1 VSPSDPSG
9 HLPATAEDEQQD
21 YGVKALPELYKE
33 WAAGGMIAN
42 IGGRVVEVGRGR
54 LVLEGNL
61 TEERHSFPTSRG
73 PIVHGGAVATLADEA
88 LASVAFTVAQEG
100 ETTVTADLK
109 VDFLRPALPGRLV
122 ARASVRHRTKR
133 LAFCEATV
141 EQADSAVI
149 VAEARA
155 VIAYVKA

>member
-1 VSPSDPSG
+1 MSDE
-9 HLPATAEDEQQD
+9 T
-21 YGVKALPELYKE
+21 YGLRVLPELYKE
-33 WAAGGMIAN
+33 WAASGMVAN
-42 IGGRVVEVGRGR
+42 IGTRLIEASNGK

-61 TEERHSFPTSRG
+61 TAEAHGFPSPRG

-88 LASVAFTVAQEG
+88 LATVAFTAADEN

-109 VDFLRPALPGRLV
+109 VDFLRPARPGRLI
-122 ARASVRHRTKR
+122 ARARLRHRTKR

-141 EQADSAVI
+141 EQEDGPI

-155 VIAYVKA
+155 LIAYVKA

>member
-1 VSPSDPSG
+1 M
-9 HLPATAEDEQQD
+9 TDES

-33 WAAGGMIAN
+33 WAATGMVAN
-42 IGGRVVEVGRGR
+42 IGTRMLEVAHGR

-61 TEERHSFPTSRG
+61 TGESHGFPTSRG
-73 PIVHGGAVATLADEA
+73 TIIHGGAIATLADEA
-88 LASVAFTVAQEG
+88 LASVAFTAAEEG

-109 VDFLRPALPGRLV
+109 VDFLRPAKPGRLI
-122 ARASVRHRTKR
+122 ARATLRHRTRR

-141 EQADSAVI
+141 EQEGGQI

-155 VIAYVKA
+155 VIAYVRA

>member
-1 VSPSDPSG
+1 
-9 HLPATAEDEQQD
+9 LTEDH
-21 YGVKALPELYKE
+21 YGVKALPELYKQ
-33 WAAGGMIAN
+33 WASTGMVAN
-42 IGGRVVEVGRGR
+42 IGTRIVEVEHGK

-61 TEERHSFPTSRG
+61 TGVSHGFPTSRG
-73 PIVHGGAVATLADEA
+73 TIVHGGAIATLADEA
-88 LASVAFTVAQEG
+88 LASVAFTAAEEG

-109 VDFLRPALPGRLV
+109 VEFFRPATPGRLI
-122 ARASVRHRTKR
+122 ARATIRHRTRR

-141 EQADSAVI
+141 EQDDGKI